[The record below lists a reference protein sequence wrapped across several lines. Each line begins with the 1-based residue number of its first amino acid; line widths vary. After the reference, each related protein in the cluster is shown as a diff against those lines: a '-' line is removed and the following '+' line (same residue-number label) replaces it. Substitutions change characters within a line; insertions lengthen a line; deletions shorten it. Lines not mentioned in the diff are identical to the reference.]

1 MPREAGLVFGQLLGR
16 TFTQHRTA
24 TRAAL
29 WPGTVYADPYGHV
42 LVLVKW
48 VPPGPGRG
56 GLLLAAGPLLWLVV
70 SYGAWNLR
78 PWAWWAGMA
87 ATGITVVG
95 VVVNIINGVG
105 ILQAM
110 ASAPLSIVIFIYLLL
125 PDIRRVFGVGSA

>member
-1 MPREAGLVFGQLLGR
+1 MNRPLGVTIIAILAFINGLLGLCLPGLVIIGGGIGALFSGGLG
-16 TFTQHRTA
+16 
-24 TRAAL
+24 L
-29 WPGTVYADPYGHV
+29 IVV
-42 LVLVKW
+42 C
-48 VPPGPGRG
+48 G
-56 GLLLAAGPLLWLVV
+56 GLLLAAGPLVWLLV

-78 PWAWWAGMA
+78 PWAWWAGMV

-125 PDIRRVFGVGSA
+125 PDIRRVFGMGNAAA